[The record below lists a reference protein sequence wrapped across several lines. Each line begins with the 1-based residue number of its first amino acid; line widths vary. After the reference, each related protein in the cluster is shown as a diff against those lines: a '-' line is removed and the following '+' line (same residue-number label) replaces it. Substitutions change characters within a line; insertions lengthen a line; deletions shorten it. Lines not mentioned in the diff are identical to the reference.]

1 MTDTQK
7 FFIECVKKGI
17 NNQQVESLPTQL
29 DYKDFFAL
37 CATHAMCVVVFKAL
51 QNVVDKLPP
60 QFLTAL
66 RDDVFLQI
74 KLDVQSEYDVNALLS
89 AFEERDIKYMPL
101 KGYHLKKLYPS
112 TDMRYS
118 SDVDVLIDKD
128 QLKQVRV
135 LVSELGLETKRRDEH
150 HDIVYQ
156 PTTKTI
162 FELHKTLFV
171 GPLEKYF
178 GINNEPFE
186 KAEVKQ
192 GYKCFYQMGKE
203 LFYISMLAHS
213 AYHFAEGAGVGIRH
227 LTDIYLYRK
236 ANELNEEYLNSEL
249 EKCNLLTFKNE
260 FEKAAFYLFA
270 NGEADHFTL
279 TLCKHVLQSSL
290 FSNNSSKDAST
301 VVSQLKEGETNEKT
315 AKKRSF
321 WRAIFP
327 AKEKMQFSYPV
338 LKKQIWLLPLFY
350 VVRWFHVLFTRP
362 KNVSKLKRMNAVDS
376 EQLSYVKKLRDGLD
390 INHLG

>member
-1 MTDTQK
+1 M
-7 FFIECVKKGI
+7 
-17 NNQQVESLPTQL
+17 
-29 DYKDFFAL
+29 
-37 CATHAMCVVVFKAL
+37 
-51 QNVVDKLPP
+51 
-60 QFLTAL
+60 
-66 RDDVFLQI
+66 
-74 KLDVQSEYDVNALLS
+74 
-89 AFEERDIKYMPL
+89 
-101 KGYHLKKLYPS
+101 
-112 TDMRYS
+112 
-118 SDVDVLIDKD
+118 
-128 QLKQVRV
+128 
-135 LVSELGLETKRRDEH
+135 
-150 HDIVYQ
+150 
-156 PTTKTI
+156 
-162 FELHKTLFV
+162 
-171 GPLEKYF
+171 
-178 GINNEPFE
+178 
-186 KAEVKQ
+186 
-192 GYKCFYQMGKE
+192 E

-227 LTDIYLYRK
+227 LTDICLYRK

-270 NGEADHFTL
+270 NGEADQFTL

-362 KNVSKLKRMNAVDS
+362 KNLSKLKRMNAVDS